1 MTARNGPLAA
11 ISGASVGIG
20 NAIARKLAGHGFR
33 TALIGRSA
41 ERLQALAAT
50 LPQASAYVTD
60 MADRRQV
67 EQLFER
73 MPPPDI
79 WINNAGVARGQP
91 DIDEVSGDD
100 VDCVIDT
107 NLKGALHASRLAA
120 AGMRKRGTGHIVTI
134 TSAAAFNAY
143 RGGNLYAV
151 SKAALHM
158 LNQCLRQDLGGTPIR
173 VTEIAPGIVGDT
185 EFSARRFDGD
195 LTRYRHTYEG
205 VEMLTADDIADAVHF
220 CVTAPPRV
228 NVELMLIYPVQQ
240 HGGSGKVHR
249 RNSTVTRPP

>member
-1 MTARNGPLAA
+1 MAGDNGSFVA
-11 ISGASVGIG
+11 ISGASAGIG
-20 NAIARKLAGHGFR
+20 RAIAEKLAHAGFR
-33 TALIGRSA
+33 VGLIGRSA
-41 ERLQALAAT
+41 DRLNALAAE
-50 LPQASAYVTD
+50 LPNATAYVAD

-67 EQLFER
+67 ENLFDR
-73 MPPPDI
+73 MPSPDI
-79 WINNAGVARGQP
+79 WINNAGVARGQS
-91 DIDEVSGDD
+91 DIDRISGDD
-100 VDCVIDT
+100 VDTVIDT

-120 AGMRKRGTGHIVTI
+120 SGMRERGKGHIVTI
-134 TSAAAFNAY
+134 TSAAAFNPY

-158 LNQCLRQDLGGTPIR
+158 LSQCLRQDLGGTPIR

-185 EFSARRFDGD
+185 EFSFRRFDGD
-195 LTRYRHTYEG
+195 LGRYQATYEG
-205 VEMLTADDIADAVHF
+205 VETLTADDIADAVHF

-249 RNSTVTRPP
+249 RKEQPPQSP